1 MTKAFFYDTLCGM
14 VYRCM
19 FAGLDIDGKA
29 HWVVIT
35 PGEESKTLE
44 DVVIDEELGE
54 DTRFLLIAM
63 EGEPV
68 QPIMIARLLG
78 KIAECPVGELG
89 CEIAFALRRMK
100 QFGMKW
106 SGEPLELDFRVME
119 NSDGS
124 RRRGKYSFWV
134 MDRKD
139 EWGIIADIDGFD
151 DLDDVFDRIRHY
163 LMSLELSAEIPVID
177 KDLSIS
183 NGLKKLAGKN
193 YLRMFTH
200 ISVERELV
208 R

>member
-78 KIAECPVGELG
+78 KIAECPIGELG
-89 CEIAFALRRMK
+89 REIAFALRRMR

-106 SGEPLELDFRVME
+106 NGEPLELDFRVVE
-119 NSDGS
+119 NGEGS

-139 EWGIIADIDGFD
+139 EWGLIANIDGFD
-151 DLDDVFDRIRHY
+151 DLDDVLDTIRHY
-163 LMSLELSAEIPVID
+163 LMFLEVSAEIPVIA

-183 NGLKKLAGKN
+183 DGLKKLAGKN
-193 YLRMFTH
+193 RLGMFTH
-200 ISVERELV
+200 ITVERDMI